1 MNQNFKTMN
10 YATQHHIGSYQHT
23 RTEKTTAATPTVGR
37 VRKLATKTKGRKPSA
52 KRQAE
57 IRADSNATNGLLKCT
72 FLPKLKTAQSVQSCQ
87 KTERDFYKS
96 LSRLAEHYGI
106 EPMQTQDFEFP
117 YNITLSMW
125 DMETKLKRTNINW
138 DGFKLIQNSG
148 KTYFVSEERYNTGT
162 TLYYIPIK
170 PLFKMLKDPKR
181 KKTAQL
187 LLSVCSYLYHIV
199 LIPYYR
205 QEESYLYWLYETMN
219 DWVEQDEETEETE
232 TNKRELR
239 KAEYIGDKIEQKL
252 FNRINLKIFE
262 QRLNRFK
269 SVDTFDKECWQVAC
283 NAFALCTEYPN
294 ATIFRNATLPEKDL
308 YNDDYENEIIG
319 MEKYISFIADTKG
332 WLYENLSDTINNEFN
347 EYGAMEEPTISKRFD
362 GSEIPTANLDFE
374 NRLFGLLND
383 LSGILYKYKTIEK

>member
-1 MNQNFKTMN
+1 MN
-10 YATQHHIGSYQHT
+10 YATQYHIGNYQNS
-23 RTEKTTAATPTVGR
+23 RTATPTAIAPTAGR
-37 VRKLATKTKGRKPSA
+37 VRQLATKTKGCKRSA
-52 KRQAE
+52 ERQAE
-57 IRADSNATNGLLKCT
+57 IRTNSNATNGILKCT
-72 FLPKLKTAQSVQSCQ
+72 FLPKLKTAPSVQACQ

-96 LSRLAEHYGI
+96 LSQLAEHYSI
-106 EPMQTQDFEFP
+106 EPMQTHSFKFP
-117 YNITLSMW
+117 YNVVLAMW
-125 DMETKLKRTNINW
+125 DMEAKAKRTNINW
-138 DGFKLIQNSG
+138 DGFKLIQDST
-148 KTYFVSEERYNTGT
+148 KTYFTSEERYNTGT
-162 TLYYIPIK
+162 TLYYIPIV

-187 LLSVCSYLYHIV
+187 LISVCSYLYHIAQ
-199 LIPYYR
+199 IPYYR
-205 QEESYLYWLYETMN
+205 QEESYLYWLYEMMN

-232 TNKRELR
+232 SYKSGLR
-239 KAEYIGDKIEQKL
+239 NAEYIGEKMEQKL
-252 FNRINLKIFE
+252 FNRSNLKVFK

-269 SVDTFDKECWQVAC
+269 SVDTFDRECWQVAC

-294 ATIFRNATLPEKDL
+294 TTIFSNATLPEKDP
-308 YNDDYENEIIG
+308 YDNDENEIIG

-332 WLYENLSDTINNEFN
+332 WLYESLSDTINNEFN

>member
-1 MNQNFKTMN
+1 MN
-10 YATQHHIGSYQHT
+10 YAQTYHIGNNQHT
-23 RTEKTTAATPTVGR
+23 RTEQAKAVAPTIRR

-96 LSRLAEHYGI
+96 LSRLAEHYSI

-199 LIPYYR
+199 LIP
-205 QEESYLYWLYETMN
+205 
-219 DWVEQDEETEETE
+219 
-232 TNKRELR
+232 
-239 KAEYIGDKIEQKL
+239 
-252 FNRINLKIFE
+252 
-262 QRLNRFK
+262 
-269 SVDTFDKECWQVAC
+269 
-283 NAFALCTEYPN
+283 
-294 ATIFRNATLPEKDL
+294 
-308 YNDDYENEIIG
+308 
-319 MEKYISFIADTKG
+319 
-332 WLYENLSDTINNEFN
+332 
-347 EYGAMEEPTISKRFD
+347 
-362 GSEIPTANLDFE
+362 
-374 NRLFGLLND
+374 
-383 LSGILYKYKTIEK
+383 